1 MKLLIVDDNAQ
12 MRRLLCSV
20 LRGVAAET
28 IECADGCDA
37 LAAYDEHRPDWV
49 LMDVEMDRMDGLTA
63 TAEITA
69 ANPEARII
77 VVTNHDSDT
86 LRAEARRAGA
96 CDYVLKENLFAL
108 RRRLQTAA
116 CGVG

>member
-12 MRRLLCSV
+12 MRHLLRSL
-20 LRGVAAET
+20 LRGVAAEVV
-28 IECADGCDA
+28 ECSDGCDA
-37 LAAYDEHRPDWV
+37 LSAYREFQPDWV
-49 LMDVEMDRMDGLTA
+49 LMDVEMSRMDGLTA

-69 ANPEARII
+69 AYPQAQVII
-77 VVTNHDSDT
+77 VTSHDSDS

-108 RRRLQTAA
+108 RQRLQEAA
-116 CGVG
+116 